1 MKKIAIT
8 LLLLPALFAG
18 SLQAQNRSVQFEDTT
33 FAVSLAKA
41 KAANK
46 HIFFDGFASWCG
58 PCKYMS
64 KTIFTQ
70 DKVADFINANFV
82 SVKFDM
88 EKGEGLTLAKKYG
101 VKAYPTFLILDTA
114 GNLVHKIVGSD
125 EADPFLE
132 RVKAGLN
139 PATSLAGQQATYR
152 AGNHNPEF
160 VKGYLNTLKDAYMED
175 TAEAVATT
183 YLRSLK
189 EKERITKENWPIYS
203 DFINSSASREFLFIL
218 TNRIKFTDAVGDSAV
233 DAKITSVFTEK
244 AMTFLVNRKSLVY
257 SKEEVQKF
265 RKLVSASK
273 PSNIQK
279 YTLILDLADAKFA
292 KNTNA
297 IAAIV
302 GGSMKSVEL
311 SDEDNYDILYQ
322 VVPLLADSGN
332 KNAIA
337 TVNSYVDARMASL
350 KEPKA
355 KTYFEKLKNKLNGVT
370 EEAKK

>member
-189 EKERITKENWPIYS
+189 EKERITKESWPIYS

>member
-1 MKKIAIT
+1 MKKLAAA

-46 HIFFDGFASWCG
+46 PIFMDGFASWCG
-58 PCKYMS
+58 PCKYMA

-70 DKVADFINANFV
+70 DKVADFMNASFV

-88 EKGEGLTLAKKYG
+88 EKGEGITLAKKYG
-101 VKAYPTFLILDTA
+101 VKAFPTFLILDTA
-114 GNLVHKIVGSD
+114 GNLVHKIVGSS
-125 EADPFLE
+125 EADQFLE
-132 RVKAGLN
+132 NVKAGLN
-139 PATSLAGQQATYR
+139 PATSLAGQQASYR
-152 AGNHNPEF
+152 AGKHDPAF
-160 VKGYLNTLKDAYMED
+160 VKGYLNTLKEAYMED

-183 YLRSLK
+183 YLRTLK
-189 EKERITKENWPIYS
+189 EKDRITKDTWPIYS
-203 DFINSSASREFLFIL
+203 DFISNASSKEFLFIL

-244 AMTFLVNRKSLVY
+244 AMSFLINRKGSVY
-257 SKEEVQKF
+257 SKEEAQKF
-265 RKLVSASK
+265 RNLVNASK

-279 YTLILDLADAKFA
+279 YFLILDLADAKFA
-292 KNTNA
+292 KNSST

-302 GGSMKSVEL
+302 DGSMKKVEL
-311 SDEDNYDILYQ
+311 SDEDCYDILKQ
-322 VVPLLADSGN
+322 VVSLVADSNN
-332 KNAIA
+332 KSAIA
-337 TVNSYVDARMASL
+337 TLNAYIDARLASL
-350 KEPKA
+350 KEPEA
-355 KTYFEKLKNKLNGVT
+355 KPYFEKLKNKLNGTT